1 MGVYV
6 KGMKMPKDH
15 LSCPFRGAITEM
27 CIASEKWCNGFNEDC
42 PLVEVPAS
50 HGRLIDAKAAN
61 DVMLYEM
68 CGTGYQSRAM
78 SVLESEYYSPTI
90 IEEENCND

>member
-42 PLVEVPAS
+42 PLVEVKEP
-50 HGRLIDAKAAN
+50 HGSLIDAK
-61 DVMLYEM
+61 
-68 CGTGYQSRAM
+68 
-78 SVLESEYYSPTI
+78 
-90 IEEENCND
+90 EENND